1 MKSYTHVCFDW
12 AAKKLLRS
20 KANFGILEG
29 FLTELLKEEIKIID
43 ILESEGNQDVFDE
56 KFNRVDILVKDK
68 EDKLIIVE
76 IQNTREL
83 DYIYKI
89 LFNASKALVE
99 HLKLGA
105 SYNEIKK
112 IITVSVVYFDLCLGD
127 DYVYQ
132 GGTSF
137 FGIHK
142 HDKLELSKT
151 QKKLFNRETI
161 NEIYPEHYIIK
172 VNQFDDIAK
181 DSLDEW
187 IYFLKNSEIKDEF
200 KAKGIAEAREK
211 LKEVNLSREELPAY
225 RRFQENLSTEA
236 SIAMTYRFEK
246 EYEVE
251 EAKMLARQ
259 EALKEG
265 HQEGHQEGLKE
276 GLKEGIEEGIK
287 KGKNEEREQ
296 IARQMKLAGLDVALI
311 SKTTGL
317 SSEEIAKL

>member
-29 FLTELLKEEIKIID
+29 FLTELLKEDIKIVD
-43 ILESEGNQDVFDE
+43 ILESEGNQEVQDG
-56 KFNRVDILVKDK
+56 KFNRVDILVKDS
-68 EDKLIIVE
+68 EEKLIIVE

-105 SYNEIKK
+105 TYNEIKK

-127 DYVYQ
+127 DYVYH
-132 GGTSF
+132 GDTSF

-142 HDKLELSKT
+142 HDKLELSET
-151 QKKLFNRETI
+151 QKRLFNRKTI
-161 NEIYPEHYIIK
+161 NQIYPEHYIIK
-172 VNQFDDIAK
+172 VNKFDDIAK

-200 KAKGIAEAREK
+200 KAKGMVEAREK
-211 LKEVNLSREELPAY
+211 LKEINLSKEELPAY
-225 RRFQENLSTEA
+225 RRFQENLSFEA
-236 SIAMTYRFEK
+236 SIAMTYRVEK
-246 EYEVE
+246 EFAAEQARIDGHKEGHE
-251 EAKMLARQ
+251 EG
-259 EALKEG
+259 LKEG
-265 HQEGHQEGLKE
+265 HED
-276 GLKEGIEEGIK
+276 GLKEGIEEGK
-287 KGKNEEREQ
+287 KEMAKMLKESGVAHDL
-296 IARQMKLAGLDVALI
+296 IA
-311 SKTTGL
+311 KTSGL
-317 SSEEIAKL
+317 SIELIEIL